1 MRGPKERAEETVP
14 DSACQVTAADLKRLD
29 AIHQLLEAL
38 RDPLASSKLV
48 EHRVKQIPV
57 LTARMI
63 RFAQRNH
70 PARNVTTLGGALG
83 IVGNRG
89 LEAVLL
95 ELLEDL
101 TVLRADLEG
110 QT

>member
-1 MRGPKERAEETVP
+1 MRGPHQRGDESPP
-14 DSACQVTAADLKRLD
+14 DSACIVSAADLKRLD

-63 RFAQRNH
+63 RFARTEA
-70 PARNVTTLGGALG
+70 PARNITTLAGALG
-83 IVGNRG
+83 TVGNRG
-89 LEAVLL
+89 LEKVLL

-110 QT
+110 Q